1 MPALVAKAKKR
12 RKKKNQLAR
21 RLVKDAKAAGCPAF
35 KGGGRV
41 RRDELLAWLE
51 KHPRGNR
58 GDAFNFPEAGNQSA
72 AAATV
77 PVNRKAKRVAFF
89 SVKTPC
95 FEAVLLSAILN
106 AGDAGDATEPT
117 YKRGMTCFS

>member
-1 MPALVAKAKKR
+1 MTADHVAAENFGRANFSGESIAAGAVQSFEDLKRLPALVAKAKKR

-51 KHPRGNR
+51 KHPARKSRGRVQLPRSRKPIGCSGYVACQPKGETR
-58 GDAFNFPEAGNQSA
+58 GVFLP
-72 AAATV
+72 
-77 PVNRKAKRVAFF
+77 
-89 SVKTPC
+89 
-95 FEAVLLSAILN
+95 
-106 AGDAGDATEPT
+106 
-117 YKRGMTCFS
+117 